1 MLTAVTVLFLTI
13 YALDILGLFFF
24 GIHTYIMVY
33 LYKKYNSNCDTDP
46 SRTFSVTDPNLPKV
60 TVQLPIFNE
69 FYVVD
74 RLIDSTVALNYPK
87 DKLEIQVLDDSTD
100 ETVQKA
106 ASLVA
111 QYKSQGFDIKHLHR
125 TDRTGHKAGALDTGM
140 KESTGDYIAIFDA
153 DFIPD
158 PDFLLKTM
166 AYFDDPQIGMVQSRW
181 GHINADYNILT
192 KAQSFGIDGH
202 FMIEQVARN
211 GAKLWMN
218 FNGTAGTWRKETIL
232 DAGGWEHDTLTED
245 FDLSYRAELR
255 GWKFRY
261 FKDVVCPAEIPAMM
275 SAYKS
280 QQFRWCKGSIQ
291 TAVKLLP
298 RIWKADLP
306 WKTKAEAVTH
316 LINYSVHPL
325 MIINILFSAPLLLM
339 EYWSGFSFYDLPLEV
354 LSGTAAVLSVG
365 SIGPLFFYAY
375 SQKTLYKDWKRRLI
389 YLPILMMVGTGIA
402 VVNTRAWLEAVLGI
416 QSSFKRTPK
425 LRIEKNSDSVKER
438 LKYTVPLDFHVVLE
452 FLLGIYC
459 LFSVALSFLVGRPY
473 IVGFLLI
480 YGIGFFFV
488 SFQSF
493 REAAWKYKSSAIQEP
508 VQEEVPQEA

>member
-1 MLTAVTVLFLTI
+1 MLTAVTVLFLLI
-13 YALDILGLFFF
+13 YGLNILGLFFF

-33 LYKKYNSNCDTDP
+33 LFRKYHKRCDTDP
-46 SRTFSVTDPNLPKV
+46 AKDLSLTDKNLPKV

-74 RLIDSTVALNYPK
+74 RLIDATVAIKYPK

-100 ETVQKA
+100 ETVEKA

-111 QYKSQGFDIKHLHR
+111 KYKAKGFQISHLHR
-125 TDRTGHKAGALDTGM
+125 TNRIGHKAGALDEGM
-140 KESTGDYIAIFDA
+140 KVCKGDFIAIFDA

-166 AYFDDPQIGMVQSRW
+166 AYFDDPQIGLVQARW

-211 GAKLWMN
+211 GANLWMN
-218 FNGTAGTWRKETIL
+218 FNGTAGVWRKETIV
-232 DAGGWEHDTLTED
+232 DSGGWEHDTLTED

-298 RIWKADLP
+298 RIWDASLP
-306 WKTKAEAVTH
+306 WRIKAEAITH
-316 LINYSVHPL
+316 LLNYSVAPL
-325 MIINILFSAPLLLM
+325 MVMNILFSAPLLLM
-339 EYWSGFSFYDLPLEV
+339 KYWAGIDFYGLPLEV
-354 LSGTAAVLSVG
+354 LTGTAAVLSIG
-365 SIGPLFFYAY
+365 SVGPLFFYAY
-375 SQKTLYKDWKRRLI
+375 SQRTLYKDWKSRLR
-389 YLPILMMVGTGIA
+389 YLPIMVMIGTGVS
-402 VVNTRAWLEAVLGI
+402 VVNTRAWLEAIMGI

-425 LRIEKNSDSVKER
+425 LRIEKNSDSLKER
-438 LKYTVPLDFHVVLE
+438 MKYTVPLDFHVVLE
-452 FLLGIYC
+452 FLLGLYC
-459 LFSVALSFLVGRPY
+459 LFSVFLSFFVGKPY
-473 IVGFLLI
+473 IVGFLMV

-493 REAAWKYKSSAIQEP
+493 REAVWKLKAAETAST
-508 VQEEVPQEA
+508 EEVPQEA